1 MNSIFLCCLGK
12 ESTPFRYA
20 IKRPEMVKKL
30 KMPNS
35 KNNNF
40 PLFKR
45 ITLLVLPTL
54 ICGFAAQAAP
64 EQARPAD
71 AFVET
76 IGLGGR
82 YDWMF
87 GGGQLGDAK
96 SVLQK
101 TKIRYIRGGVL
112 GEGVDQ
118 VAYSA
123 AMRKMLTDLN
133 VKMCG
138 LVSWESPDESI
149 AAVRRLGPALYAL
162 EGVNESWDRP
172 DWGWKGWNT
181 ALDVQKFIYG
191 LGRSRNLD
199 VYSWTLGGPIN
210 AYVMEEFTDGYRQ
223 TDAFSTHANFHPYHW
238 YSNPDGRGT
247 TKIIGLWQDAETPDK
262 KGAVETVRRVMQ
274 NPKKR
279 LVATEWGWSNA
290 PKEGDPFWVPEAARA
305 KFYARGMLESF
316 NAGLER
322 SFLYSINSHLNYN
335 IREGAKLLPTG
346 QAVADLIAL
355 TEDRGAAFQAGP
367 LDYSLSVDSGMRVG
381 DDRDLRNDEIHHTLL
396 QKRDGR
402 FLLILWADKDSHLN
416 DTKSENATLTLPK
429 GAAQVRLFKP
439 VSNGTKAVSTLGA
452 VAAGGTVRLTGA
464 VAIPDHPLII
474 ELTPHSHKK

>member
-1 MNSIFLCCLGK
+1 MLKSQNRNSF
-12 ESTPFRYA
+12 
-20 IKRPEMVKKL
+20 
-30 KMPNS
+30 
-35 KNNNF
+35 
-40 PLFKR
+40 LFKQMKSVA
-45 ITLLVLPTL
+45 LQMLVG
-54 ICGFAAQAAP
+54 CVAVQAAA

-71 AFVET
+71 SFVET

-87 GGGQLGDAK
+87 GEGKLNDAQ

-101 TKIRYIRGGVL
+101 TKIRYIRGGIK
-112 GEGVDQ
+112 GEGVNQ
-118 VAYSA
+118 IAYNV
-123 AMRKMLTDLN
+123 AMRKMLTYLK

-138 LVSWESPDESI
+138 LVSWEAPDESI
-149 AAVRRLGPALYAL
+149 AAVNRLGPVLYAL
-162 EGVNESWDRP
+162 EGVNESWERP
-172 DWGWKGWNT
+172 DWGWKGWHT

-238 YSNPDGRGT
+238 YSNPNGRGT
-247 TKIIGLWQDAETPDK
+247 SKMIGLWQDAETPDK
-262 KGAVETVRRVMQ
+262 RGAVETVRRVMQ

-322 SFLYSINSHLNYN
+322 SFLYSINSHLHYN
-335 IREGAKLLPTG
+335 IRDGAKLLPTG

-355 TEDRGAAFQAGP
+355 TEDRGAAFKTGQ
-367 LDYSLSVDSGMRVG
+367 LDYRLSIDSGMG
-381 DDRDLRNDEIHHTLL
+381 SEDDHDLRNDEIHHTLL

-402 FLLILWADKDSHLN
+402 FLLILWADKDSHN
-416 DTKSENATLTLPK
+416 GDTQSEPATLTLPK
-429 GAAQVRLFKP
+429 GAAQVRFFKP
-439 VSNGTKAVSTLGA
+439 VTNGTKAVSTLGA
-452 VAAGGTVRLTGA
+452 VAAGGKVRLTGA
-464 VAIPDHPLII
+464 IAIPDHPLVVEIHCA
-474 ELTPHSHKK
+474 PPKK

>member
-1 MNSIFLCCLGK
+1 MNAPNFKNMTSSL
-12 ESTPFRYA
+12 
-20 IKRPEMVKKL
+20 L
-30 KMPNS
+30 KQT
-35 KNNNF
+35 
-40 PLFKR
+40 
-45 ITLLVLPTL
+45 TLLVLPL
-54 ICGFAAQAAP
+54 LLNGCAARAAV

-87 GGGQLGDAK
+87 GEGNLKDAK
-96 SVLQK
+96 RVLQK
-101 TKIRYIRGGVL
+101 TRIRYIRGGVL

-118 VAYSA
+118 VAYST

-133 VKMCG
+133 IKMCG
-138 LVSWESPDESI
+138 GVSWEAPDESI
-149 AAVRRLGPALYAL
+149 AAVQRLGPALYAL
-162 EGVNESWDRP
+162 EGVNESWERP
-172 DWGWKGWNT
+172 SWGWKGWNT

-199 VYSWTLGGPIN
+199 VYSWTLGGPFN

-238 YSNPDGRGT
+238 YTNPDGRGT
-247 TKIIGLWQDAETPDK
+247 SKMIGLWQDAETPDK

-290 PKEGDPFWVPEAARA
+290 PKEGDPFDVPEAARA

-322 SFLYSINSHLNYN
+322 SFLYSINSHLPYN
-335 IREGAKLLPTG
+335 IRDGAKLLPTG

-355 TEDRGAAFQAGP
+355 TEDRGTAFKTRK
-367 LDYSLSVDSGMRVG
+367 LDYSLSVDSGMSTR
-381 DDRDLRNDEIHHTLL
+381 DDHDLRNDEIHHTLL

-402 FLLILWADKDSHLN
+402 FLLILWADKDSQN
-416 DTKSENATLTLPK
+416 GDTKSEPATLTLPS
-429 GAAQVRLFKP
+429 GAARVRIFKP
-439 VSNGTKAVSTLGA
+439 VSNGAKAVSTLGA
-452 VAAGGTVRLTGA
+452 VAAGGKVRLTGA
-464 VAIPDHPLII
+464 AAIPDHPLII
-474 ELTPHSHKK
+474 ELTPRPRRRIIKTYG